1 MAEAQ
6 IAVLID
12 YENVGLGSIQPL
24 FDQLSDVGRIIVK
37 RAYADWTSKGKLR
50 DQVLELGIEPVHH
63 FRSTGS
69 GKNSSDIHLVVDAVE
84 LLYTSPVDTFVIVS
98 ADSDFVGLVSKLR
111 ASGKIVIGAGRQDV
125 VSITLVKSCD
135 RYIYLESSPTIAKIP
150 QKPQAPQ
157 NHEIQTGALPGS
169 EALLARAMEAST
181 GDHDRVPGSK
191 LHETMTRIDPGFSFQ
206 ALGHRTFTQF
216 LEAIPI
222 IKVLRSRGQGDTQV
236 EWRTTPS
243 DPSVSHSQEQDGWD
257 QGIHEAWSM
266 RASQAGKSISG
277 TWAAAE
283 AAQVL
288 GVHKLS
294 ASRYKTLQ
302 KLLDSS
308 VLLSQSWSREGNTL
322 LRR

>member
-12 YENVGLGSIQPL
+12 YENVGLGSVQYL

-50 DQVLELGIEPVHH
+50 DQVLELGVQAVHH
-63 FRSTGS
+63 FRSAGS
-69 GKNSSDIHLVVDAVE
+69 AKNSSDIHLVVDAVE

-111 ASGKIVIGAGRQDV
+111 AAGKTVIGAGRRDV

-135 RYIYLESSPTIAKIP
+135 RYIYLDGPAPPAKAPAQEEVQADSPT
-150 QKPQAPQ
+150 
-157 NHEIQTGALPGS
+157 GS
-169 EALLARAMEAST
+169 ESLLTRAMEAST
-181 GDHDRVPGSK
+181 GDRERVPGSK
-191 LHETMTRIDPGFSFQ
+191 LHETMTRIDPGFSFK

-216 LEAIPI
+216 LEAIPG

-236 EWRTTPS
+236 EWQTP
-243 DPSVSHSQEQDGWD
+243 PSGLPAGAPQGADGWD
-257 QGIHEAWSM
+257 QAIHDAWSV
-266 RASQAGKSISG
+266 RASSTGTSVNG
-277 TWAAAE
+277 TWAAGE
-283 AAQVL
+283 AARVL
-288 GVHKLS
+288 GSHKLS

-308 VLLSQSWSREGNTL
+308 PLLAQSWSREGNTL

>member
-1 MAEAQ
+1 MGEAQ

-12 YENVGLGSIQPL
+12 YENVGLGSVQYL

-50 DQVLELGIEPVHH
+50 DQVLELGVEAVHH
-63 FRSTGS
+63 FRSAGS

-111 ASGKIVIGAGRQDV
+111 ASGKTVIGAGRRDV

-135 RYIYLESSPTIAKIP
+135 RYIYLDGPAPPPARAPGRAPARQGAQAASPA
-150 QKPQAPQ
+150 
-157 NHEIQTGALPGS
+157 GS
-169 EALLARAMEAST
+169 ESLLTRAMEAST
-181 GDHDRVPGSK
+181 GDQDRVPGSK
-191 LHETMTRIDPGFSFQ
+191 LHETMTRIDPGFSFKAQ
-206 ALGHRTFTQF
+206 GHRTFTQF

-236 EWRTTPS
+236 EWRTPPS
-243 DPSVSHSQEQDGWD
+243 GLSEGAPQGADAWD
-257 QGIHEAWSM
+257 QAIHDAWSV
-266 RASQAGKSISG
+266 RAGSAGTSVNG
-277 TWAAAE
+277 TWAAGE
-283 AAQVL
+283 AARVL

-308 VLLSQSWSREGNTL
+308 PLLSQSWSREGNTL